1 MNLLLVDDDVPVL
14 QDLQQKLNWHA
25 LGFERVFTA
34 QSAFEA
40 SRLLG
45 QLPVHIVVCDIEMPG
60 RNGLDFLAELHME
73 HPELPCIVLTSY
85 ARFEYAQKAVQ
96 IGIVEYLLKPVD
108 ASAFEAAVRKA
119 INLYEQHTQAN
130 AERRYSQYWLDEQ
143 RNASEYFW
151 LKTASS
157 STAGLHGLSEKLGY
171 TPDTLFI
178 PVIIEALTSVSL
190 SGWDASMLEYAVK
203 NICYEFLENEYL
215 FPHCVVQFANR
226 RWLAII
232 SVTQGPAT
240 DSAPL
245 DERLAEL
252 CLVAQD
258 TIQLNICCGVG
269 IASPYTQMQETIQD
283 VLTLLNDRID
293 RAGCVLHTGDIRPTA
308 AYQTP
313 EISFWETLLCAGDG
327 PTLVRQIE
335 QHLREHAA
343 VLTQAAMLS
352 FRQDIAQMVYTYLKQ
367 QQIHAHRLFGDKES
381 NRLYLAAPCS
391 IEDML
396 AYCRLLVTRSIEYTN
411 FFESKASVV
420 DTVRSYLDVHFSE
433 NLQRSDLAGI
443 VYVSPD
449 YLSRLFKKETGRS
462 LMQYITNKRIEAA
475 CRLLSESS
483 LPINAVAMQ
492 VGFQS
497 FAYFSKVFRE
507 AKGITPITWRK
518 KHQIK

>member
-1 MNLLLVDDDVPVL
+1 
-14 QDLQQKLNWHA
+14 
-25 LGFERVFTA
+25 
-34 QSAFEA
+34 
-40 SRLLG
+40 
-45 QLPVHIVVCDIEMPG
+45 
-60 RNGLDFLAELHME
+60 
-73 HPELPCIVLTSY
+73 
-85 ARFEYAQKAVQ
+85 
-96 IGIVEYLLKPVD
+96 
-108 ASAFEAAVRKA
+108 
-119 INLYEQHTQAN
+119 
-130 AERRYSQYWLDEQ
+130 
-143 RNASEYFW
+143 
-151 LKTASS
+151 
-157 STAGLHGLSEKLGY
+157 
-171 TPDTLFI
+171 
-178 PVIIEALTSVSL
+178 
-190 SGWDASMLEYAVK
+190 MLEYAVK

-462 LMQYITNKRIEAA
+462 LTQYITNKRIEAA

-497 FAYFSKVFRE
+497 FAYFSKGISDLIRATAHARE
-507 AKGITPITWRK
+507 MVK
-518 KHQIK
+518 